1 MGATCMAANCIGS
14 YCFCGNEDYQGNKI
28 FQKINTNLILE
39 DEKLSEDSREIL
51 ERCEKLLKE
60 SEEQREKIAGKFR
73 ELLIDTGACVIC
85 KPTLER
91 AVITFIIYFFEQIM
105 LSAKEKKV
113 VFDKSD
119 FAISN
124 FITIS
129 KKSPFLTLNNDFLDN
144 IKAKYGFDSN
154 MIENISKGKSSLL
167 NFLTTVFSTEAVFRN
182 QLNIV
187 TKLLYSQNFDNIK
200 KIKDSIEA
208 IGFIIS
214 YYSELTSSIF
224 SIESQLTNPRRIEL
238 FYKIASDASE
248 KNVRDPK
255 ILALRYSLG
264 ETSGSVENFE
274 DNLGYK
280 KIEIL
285 KY

>member
-1 MGATCMAANCIGS
+1 MAANCIGS
-14 YCFCGNEDYQGNKI
+14 YCLCGNEDYQGNKI

-60 SEEQREKIAGKFR
+60 SEEQREKIAEKFR

>member
-1 MGATCMAANCIGS
+1 MAANCIGS

-39 DEKLSEDSREIL
+39 GEKLSEDSREIL

-60 SEEQREKIAGKFR
+60 SEEQREKIAEKFR

-187 TKLLYSQNFDNIK
+187 SKLLYSQNFDNIK

-224 SIESQLTNPRRIEL
+224 SIQSQLTNPRRIEL

>member
-1 MGATCMAANCIGS
+1 MAANCIGS

-129 KKSPFLTLNNDFLDN
+129 KKSPFLTLNNNFLDN

-187 TKLLYSQNFDNIK
+187 SKLLYSQNFDNIK

-224 SIESQLTNPRRIEL
+224 SIQSQLTNPRRIEL

>member
-1 MGATCMAANCIGS
+1 MAANCIGS

-39 DEKLSEDSREIL
+39 GEKLSEDSREIL

-60 SEEQREKIAGKFR
+60 SEEQREKIAEKFR

>member
-1 MGATCMAANCIGS
+1 MAANCIGS

-60 SEEQREKIAGKFR
+60 SEEQREKIAEKFR

-187 TKLLYSQNFDNIK
+187 SKLLYSQNFDNIK

-224 SIESQLTNPRRIEL
+224 SIQSQLTNPRRIEL

>member
-1 MGATCMAANCIGS
+1 MAANCIGS

-60 SEEQREKIAGKFR
+60 SEEQREKIAEKFR

-113 VFDKSD
+113 VFDKND

>member
-1 MGATCMAANCIGS
+1 MAANCIGS

-39 DEKLSEDSREIL
+39 GEKLSEDSREIL

-60 SEEQREKIAGKFR
+60 SEEQREKIAEKFR

-167 NFLTTVFSTEAVFRN
+167 NFLTTVFSTETVFRN

>member
-1 MGATCMAANCIGS
+1 MAANCIGS

-60 SEEQREKIAGKFR
+60 SEEQREKIAEKFR

-119 FAISN
+119 FALSN

-187 TKLLYSQNFDNIK
+187 SKLLYSQNFDNIK

-224 SIESQLTNPRRIEL
+224 SIQSQLTNPRRIEL

>member
-1 MGATCMAANCIGS
+1 MAANCIGS

-28 FQKINTNLILE
+28 FQQINTNLILE

>member
-1 MGATCMAANCIGS
+1 MAANCIGS

-60 SEEQREKIAGKFR
+60 SEEQREKIAEKFR

-113 VFDKSD
+113 VFDKTD

>member
-1 MGATCMAANCIGS
+1 MAANCIGS

-60 SEEQREKIAGKFR
+60 SEEQREKIAEKFR

-182 QLNIV
+182 QLSIV

>member
-1 MGATCMAANCIGS
+1 MAANCIGS

-60 SEEQREKIAGKFR
+60 SEEQREKIAEKFR

-119 FAISN
+119 FALSN

-224 SIESQLTNPRRIEL
+224 SIQSQLTNPRRIEL

>member
-60 SEEQREKIAGKFR
+60 SEEQREKIAEKFR

-167 NFLTTVFSTEAVFRN
+167 NFLTTVFSTETVFRN

-224 SIESQLTNPRRIEL
+224 SIQSQLTNPRRIEL

>member
-1 MGATCMAANCIGS
+1 MAANCIGS

-60 SEEQREKIAGKFR
+60 SEEQREKIAEKFR

>member
-1 MGATCMAANCIGS
+1 MAANCIGS

-60 SEEQREKIAGKFR
+60 SEEQREKIAEKFR

-224 SIESQLTNPRRIEL
+224 SIQSQLTNPRRIEL

>member
-1 MGATCMAANCIGS
+1 MAANCIGS

-60 SEEQREKIAGKFR
+60 SEEQREKIAEKFR

-144 IKAKYGFDSN
+144 IKAKYGFDS
-154 MIENISKGKSSLL
+154 
-167 NFLTTVFSTEAVFRN
+167 VFRN

>member
-1 MGATCMAANCIGS
+1 MAANCIGS

-60 SEEQREKIAGKFR
+60 SEEQREKIAEKFR

-167 NFLTTVFSTEAVFRN
+167 NFLTTVFSTEAVFKN
-182 QLNIV
+182 QLSIV

-224 SIESQLTNPRRIEL
+224 SIQSQLTNPRRIEL

>member
-1 MGATCMAANCIGS
+1 MAANCIGS

-39 DEKLSEDSREIL
+39 GEKLSEDSREIL

-60 SEEQREKIAGKFR
+60 SEEQREKIAEKFR

-91 AVITFIIYFFEQIM
+91 AVITYIIYFFEQIM

>member
-1 MGATCMAANCIGS
+1 MAANCIGS

-60 SEEQREKIAGKFR
+60 SEEQREKIAEKFR

-119 FAISN
+119 FALSN

-167 NFLTTVFSTEAVFRN
+167 NFLTTVFSTETVFRN

>member
-1 MGATCMAANCIGS
+1 MAANCIGS

-60 SEEQREKIAGKFR
+60 SEEQREKIAEKFR

-200 KIKDSIEA
+200 KIKDSI
-208 IGFIIS
+208 
-214 YYSELTSSIF
+214 Y
-224 SIESQLTNPRRIEL
+224 
-238 FYKIASDASE
+238 
-248 KNVRDPK
+248 
-255 ILALRYSLG
+255 
-264 ETSGSVENFE
+264 
-274 DNLGYK
+274 
-280 KIEIL
+280 
-285 KY
+285 

>member
-1 MGATCMAANCIGS
+1 MAANCIGS

>member
-1 MGATCMAANCIGS
+1 MAANCIGS

-60 SEEQREKIAGKFR
+60 SEEQREKIAEKFR

-187 TKLLYSQNFDNIK
+187 SKLLYSQNFDNIK

>member
-1 MGATCMAANCIGS
+1 MAANCIGS

-60 SEEQREKIAGKFR
+60 SEEQREKIAEKFR
-73 ELLIDTGACVIC
+73 KLLIDTGACVIC

-167 NFLTTVFSTEAVFRN
+167 NFLTTVFSTETVFRN

>member
-1 MGATCMAANCIGS
+1 MAANCIGS

-60 SEEQREKIAGKFR
+60 SEEQREKIAEKFR

-129 KKSPFLTLNNDFLDN
+129 KKSPFLTLNNNFLDN

-187 TKLLYSQNFDNIK
+187 SKLLYSQNFDNIK

-224 SIESQLTNPRRIEL
+224 SIQSQLTNPRRIEL

>member
-1 MGATCMAANCIGS
+1 MAANCIGS

-60 SEEQREKIAGKFR
+60 SEEQREKIAEKFR
-73 ELLIDTGACVIC
+73 ELLIHTGACVIC

>member
-39 DEKLSEDSREIL
+39 GEKLSEDSREIL

-187 TKLLYSQNFDNIK
+187 SKLLYSQNFDNIK

-224 SIESQLTNPRRIEL
+224 SIQSQLTNPRRIEL

>member
-1 MGATCMAANCIGS
+1 MAANCIGS

-167 NFLTTVFSTEAVFRN
+167 NFLTTVFSTETVFRN

>member
-1 MGATCMAANCIGS
+1 MAANCIGS

-60 SEEQREKIAGKFR
+60 SEEQIEKIAEKFR

-119 FAISN
+119 FALSN

-187 TKLLYSQNFDNIK
+187 SKLLYSQNFDNIK

-224 SIESQLTNPRRIEL
+224 SIQSQLTNPRRIEL

>member
-1 MGATCMAANCIGS
+1 MAANCIGS

-28 FQKINTNLILE
+28 FQKINTKLILE

-60 SEEQREKIAGKFR
+60 SEEQREKIAEKFR

-167 NFLTTVFSTEAVFRN
+167 NFLTTVFSTETVFRN

>member
-1 MGATCMAANCIGS
+1 
-14 YCFCGNEDYQGNKI
+14 
-28 FQKINTNLILE
+28 
-39 DEKLSEDSREIL
+39 
-51 ERCEKLLKE
+51 
-60 SEEQREKIAGKFR
+60 
-73 ELLIDTGACVIC
+73 
-85 KPTLER
+85 
-91 AVITFIIYFFEQIM
+91 M

>member
-1 MGATCMAANCIGS
+1 MAANCIGS

-39 DEKLSEDSREIL
+39 GEKLSEDSREIL

-187 TKLLYSQNFDNIK
+187 SKLLYSQNFDNIK

-224 SIESQLTNPRRIEL
+224 SIQSQLTNPRRIEL

>member
-1 MGATCMAANCIGS
+1 MAANCIGS

-60 SEEQREKIAGKFR
+60 SEEQREKIAEKFR

-167 NFLTTVFSTEAVFRN
+167 NFLTTVFSTETVFRN

>member
-1 MGATCMAANCIGS
+1 MAANCIGS

-60 SEEQREKIAGKFR
+60 SEEQREKIAEKFR

-167 NFLTTVFSTEAVFRN
+167 NFLTTVFSTETVFRN

-224 SIESQLTNPRRIEL
+224 SIQSQLTNPRRIEL

>member
-1 MGATCMAANCIGS
+1 MAANCIGS

-60 SEEQREKIAGKFR
+60 SEEQREKIAEKFR

-113 VFDKSD
+113 VFDKND

-224 SIESQLTNPRRIEL
+224 SIQSQLTNPRRIEL

>member
-1 MGATCMAANCIGS
+1 MAANCVGS

-60 SEEQREKIAGKFR
+60 SEEQREKIAEKFR

>member
-1 MGATCMAANCIGS
+1 MAANCIGS

-187 TKLLYSQNFDNIK
+187 SKLLYSQNFDNIK

-224 SIESQLTNPRRIEL
+224 SIQSQLTNPRRIEL